1 MVTNPKSW
9 SVGMTDAENCL
20 WNCLCASDFGP
31 EVFRPQYVVGGY
43 TVDFCSPAHKLIIEV
58 DDPEALEHDE
68 FYVIRNA
75 WLEADGWRL
84 LRFTNHD
91 TLKNTGGV
99 LSVIMAATRRK
110 DMPAP
115 STAGKSVEAMIMD
128 FEI

>member
-1 MVTNPKSW
+1 MSATPESA
-9 SVGMTDAENCL
+9 SVGMTDAENRL
-20 WNCLCASDFGP
+20 WSCLCTSDFGSDT
-31 EVFRPQYVVGGY
+31 FQSQYGVGGY
-43 TVDFCSPAHKLIIEV
+43 IVDFCSPAHRLIIEV
-58 DDPEALEHDE
+58 DDPESLEHDE

-84 LRFTNHD
+84 LRFTSHD

-99 LSVIMAATRRK
+99 LSVILAATRRK

-115 STAGKSVEAMIMD
+115 SVAGKSVEAMIMD

>member
-1 MVTNPKSW
+1 MSATPESA
-9 SVGMTDAENCL
+9 SVNMTDAEHRL
-20 WNCLCASDFGP
+20 WNCLCESDFGKDT
-31 EVFRPQYVVGGY
+31 FRPQHKIGGY
-43 TVDFCSPAHKLIIEV
+43 IVDFCAPAHKLIVEV

-84 LRFTNHD
+84 LRFTSHD

-99 LSVIMAATRRK
+99 LSVILAATRRK

-115 STAGKSVEAMIMD
+115 NTPGKSLEAMIMD